1 MRPLCMTRRSLL
13 AAAGVAASTL
23 NLACSSSHTSKIES
37 SKFSMPGPFRGRVV
51 AVEHPGSI
59 IEGAY
64 QAEPVKQ
71 MIEKGMRALTG
82 SDGGLDAWR
91 MFFQPGDVV
100 GIKLNPV
107 GRPHVI
113 SSPEVVRE
121 IIAKL
126 REAGIPAKDIVAY
139 DRYRQE
145 FLQAGFDKWLPDGVR
160 WMHAAEKYDNV
171 QKDMKGYDRDHH
183 FELPLTLPGEDA
195 SDATN
200 RTSFAAEFL
209 TKHVNKVINLCLL
222 KDHQSAGITMAL
234 KNMSHGFV
242 NNVNRSHGTTTLNAC
257 GAFIPASVS
266 LPVTR
271 NKVVLHIMDGIKGLY
286 HGGPSGKP
294 QFVWEN
300 KQMYFAT
307 DPVALDHVG
316 WRALDAK
323 RAEVGMKS
331 VATDLPDKFSTFLRR
346 QPEHVEIAGALGLGE
361 WEWEKIDVRR
371 IMA

>member
-23 NLACSSSHTSKIES
+23 HLACSSSDTSKIES

-126 REAGIPAKDIVAY
+126 REAGIPLRSTLQSGNELEWLRTLARPDL
-139 DRYRQE
+139 
-145 FLQAGFDKWLPDGVR
+145 FLNEAWVLDFDDGKGAT
-160 WMHAAEKYDNV
+160 AARKQHYKTIALIPRD
-171 QKDMKGYDRDHH
+171 KG
-183 FELPLTLPGEDA
+183 A
-195 SDATN
+195 
-200 RTSFAAEFL
+200 
-209 TKHVNKVINLCLL
+209 
-222 KDHQSAGITMAL
+222 
-234 KNMSHGFV
+234 
-242 NNVNRSHGTTTLNAC
+242 
-257 GAFIPASVS
+257 PA
-266 LPVTR
+266 
-271 NKVVLHIMDGIKGLY
+271 VVL
-286 HGGPSGKP
+286 
-294 QFVWEN
+294 F
-300 KQMYFAT
+300 
-307 DPVALDHVG
+307 
-316 WRALDAK
+316 R
-323 RAEVGMKS
+323 R
-331 VATDLPDKFSTFLRR
+331 PDSPNT
-346 QPEHVEIAGALGLGE
+346 
-361 WEWEKIDVRR
+361 
-371 IMA
+371 